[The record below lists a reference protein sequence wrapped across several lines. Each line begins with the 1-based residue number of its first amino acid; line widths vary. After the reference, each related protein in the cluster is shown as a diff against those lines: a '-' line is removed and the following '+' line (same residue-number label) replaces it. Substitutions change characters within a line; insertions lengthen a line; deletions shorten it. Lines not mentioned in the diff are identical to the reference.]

1 MDEMSLALEETRGP
15 TSRAHRVSRLPL
27 PGITGP
33 FGLKPMCNDV
43 PRQREIMWR
52 AFVATD
58 CYQPRNKDAVQPRFS
73 KDPRAIFPKGLRKT
87 AHSHRH
93 GLLST

>member
-1 MDEMSLALEETRGP
+1 MKIVGEAITAGGGFKNRLRERI
-15 TSRAHRVSRLPL
+15 AHQDC

-43 PRQREIMWR
+43 PRQRERFWR

-58 CYQPRNKDAVQPRFS
+58 CYQLRNNDSAQPRLS
-73 KDPRAIFPKGLRKT
+73 KDPRAIFPCLERPT
-87 AHSHRH
+87 
-93 GLLST
+93 